1 MIKHTISYNDRIA
14 TSEELEYH
22 TFDAFN
28 KLDKFTGEVNVDF
41 HTSYSK
47 EGSSFKVHSHG
58 TFEGI
63 NYNAQAV
70 DDDLYKGIDLMVA
83 KLESQ
88 FRTAKGK
95 RTNID
100 RDTGTQA
107 EDETDQE

>member
-14 TSEELEYH
+14 VSEELEYH

-28 KLDKFTGEVNVDF
+28 KLEKFTGEVPVDF

-58 TFEGI
+58 TFEGVA
-63 NYNAQAV
+63 YNAQAV

-95 RTNID
+95 RTHID
-100 RDTGTQA
+100 RDVDVPA
-107 EDETDQE
+107 EDDVE